1 MHLLRD
7 DALSQDGV
15 TDRGAEPVNIWTV
28 DKATISA
35 EIRQRNTLRKSAL
48 LPLLE

>member
-28 DKATISA
+28 DKATIGT
-35 EIRQRNTLRKSAL
+35 EIKPARELR
-48 LPLLE
+48 